1 MPPLSSPICE
11 IPYPPPHVEPL
22 PLPLARATMFVRAAF
37 VAKTPLV
44 TCQATQEKLNST
56 TPLSSVQETVG
67 RLGIVV
73 EVVDVVVDVVEVVV
87 VAPVDEPA
95 GGEALNNEYDKILG
109 ESLPGPVTTPAVAVD
124 VIHDA
129 TPDTES
135 DEFALSAKDAI
146 PATCGEAIDV
156 PEIVLVALFDVCQAD
171 VIFEPGAKTSTH
183 EP

>member
-1 MPPLSSPICE
+1 
-11 IPYPPPHVEPL
+11 
-22 PLPLARATMFVRAAF
+22 MFVRAAF

-56 TPLSSVQETVG
+56 TPLLSVHETVG

-73 EVVDVVVDVVEVVV
+73 VVVVVVDVVVVVV
-87 VAPVDEPA
+87 VAPVGEPA
-95 GGEALNNEYDKILG
+95 GGEALNNEYAKRFG
-109 ESLPGPVTTPAVAVD
+109 EPLPDPATTPAVAVD

-135 DEFALSAKDAI
+135 DEFALSAKAAI

-171 VIFEPGAKTSTH
+171 VMFEPGAKTSTH